1 MYSVFTDI
9 RFWFFLFIAGIWIRR
24 STLALHALYEAPVVN
39 PDEPYPFHDCPKV
52 SVIIPAKNEEHNIG
66 ECIEKFLG
74 QDYPNY
80 EIIVANDSSKDRTGD
95 VLKSYGNK
103 IRTVDVSPTP
113 KGWTGKNFAVHSALS
128 HAKGEWYLF
137 TDADTRH
144 APCSISVSLAHARSR
159 KLSFLTLLPECL
171 TDGAMENIFQ
181 PAMMGFIGLWFPL
194 NKIND
199 PASPTHFANGQYM
212 LIHSDLYHRI
222 GGHAKVFDQYLED
235 FAFMRESKR
244 LGERTE
250 CALGMSIYGTR
261 MYEKFSS
268 LWRGWRRIFLHAFR
282 KNTPALLLKAL
293 DVFIT
298 AVLPIAVL
306 AVMIRGF
313 LQEDFSWTN
322 LIVSSSALLTV
333 GLIGSVAWKTYGIV
347 KARRRYVIFLP
358 LAALTLSFILMHAA
372 WIAATGQKTKWR

>member
-1 MYSVFTDI
+1 MSPVFMDA
-9 RFWFFLFIAGIWIRR
+9 RLWFFILIAGIWIRR
-24 STLALHALYEAPVVN
+24 SSLALHALYEAPVVN
-39 PDEPYPFHDCPKV
+39 PEEHYPFPDCPKV
-52 SVIIPAKNEEHNIG
+52 SVIIPAKNEERNIG
-66 ECIEKFLG
+66 ECLDRFLE

-80 EIIVANDSSKDRTGD
+80 EVIVANDSSKDRTAD
-95 VLKSYGNK
+95 ILKSYGSK
-103 IRTVDVSPTP
+103 IQTVNVSPTP

-128 HAKGEWYLF
+128 HATGEWYLF

-144 APCSISVSLAHARSR
+144 CPSSISVSLAHARTR

-199 PASPTHFANGQYM
+199 PASPIHFANGQYL
-212 LIHSDLYHRI
+212 LIESDLYHRI
-222 GGHAKVFDQYLED
+222 GGHEKVFDQYLED
-235 FAFMRESKR
+235 FALMRESKA
-244 LGERTE
+244 LGERAE

-282 KNTPALLLKAL
+282 KNTRFLIVKVL
-293 DVFIT
+293 DVFMT
-298 AVLPIAVL
+298 AVLPFGILCTLVQSPSL
-306 AVMIRGF
+306 LSGGTF
-313 LQEDFSWTN
+313 LLW
-322 LIVSSSALLTV
+322 ISALLMA
-333 GLIGSVAWKTYGIV
+333 GLIWGVAWKTYGIV

-358 LAALTLSFILMHAA
+358 LAALTLCGILIHAS